1 MLRGGIGYGVRGLAL
16 LTAAC
21 GATSSDNGV
30 GTSQSA
36 LTIASLEVNQ
46 ALGVQYN
53 GAKKFVAGKN
63 TAIIAYLDAPVTVD
77 AETQT
82 VVVKLGAKAIVTL
95 TPDATATPT
104 DKLVFQCPT
113 REKCGSWAEGD
124 YTFEAK
130 IGDQTASAS
139 AKFLKRRGL
148 RILAVPIKVS
158 YGKQGGGTDVLEPD
172 TKWKKSVDFVK
183 ATFPVAP
190 DDVQWIVRDTL
201 DLSALDANTDD
212 GRYKIWQALTD
223 LNPPSC
229 AANKTGPEC
238 YDVVSGFVKARMS
251 NAPGEAATLQG
262 YTYALPGVVSV
273 NDDDDLAATV
283 AHEISHPFGIGDEY
297 QGGQFN
303 CDVNPVPASYVGKD
317 FNDGTKDKWSCA
329 TSTEVAPP
337 EPLGTGVLVA
347 ATKSHPFDTT
357 GAGMLGDVAGYM
369 GSGAPQKAYWVQ
381 PRVYDRLFDQ
391 LAPRTVQGNAGVNV
405 VGVEASITKDAQEP
419 KGYTADLE
427 PLFTFDGIDPGTTA
441 AGEWYAR
448 ALGATDNVLSSANG
462 TVDFSPNIEPPTDVK
477 TAAMRA
483 SLLLPSGAKK
493 IQIMH
498 NTDVIKELAVTANAP
513 VVTFTTGITAGQTLS
528 GTTEIAWTMTDADN
542 DTLKAVVEYSWDNKK
557 TWAVVGDDLE
567 APKLSL
573 DWDDLAGGAPNET
586 FVRVVVTD
594 GVNTGI
600 ATSPGFTVAAKKPDV
615 YIENE
620 PATFKAGDSV
630 ALSGAGEDL
639 TGDLD
644 ESQLEWSSDLDGAL
658 GSGSNI
664 FVKTLKAG
672 THTITLKGTNA
683 SSVSSTATVAI
694 TITPKSDTG
703 TPPGTTPVTPN
714 PTPAASSGCG
724 CHVVEP
730 QRSWSGALLA
740 GLLGSVALLRRRSR
754 KSK

>member
-21 GATSSDNGV
+21 GAPSTDDV
-30 GTSQSA
+30 GTTQSA

-63 TAIIAYLDAPVTVD
+63 TAIIAYLDAPVAVD
-77 AETQT
+77 DATQT
-82 VVVKLGAKAIVTL
+82 VVIKLGTTTVATL
-95 TPDATATPT
+95 TPDASAAPT

-113 REKCGSWAEGD
+113 RDKCGNWVEGD

-130 IGDQTASAS
+130 IGDQTSTAS
-139 AKFLKRRGL
+139 AKFVKRRGL

-158 YGKQGGGTDVLEPD
+158 YGKQGGGTEVLIPD
-172 TKWKKSVDFVK
+172 TKWKKSVEFVK

-303 CDVNPVPASYVGKD
+303 CDVNPVPAAYVGKD

-329 TSTEVAPP
+329 ASTETAPP
-337 EPLGTGVLVA
+337 EALGTGVLVA
-347 ATKSHPFDTT
+347 AAKSHPFDTT
-357 GAGMLGDVAGYM
+357 GGGLLGDVAGYM

-381 PRVYDRLFDQ
+381 PRVFDRLFDQ
-391 LAPRTVQGNAGVNV
+391 LAPREVKGNAGVNV
-405 VGVEASITKDAQEP
+405 VGVEASITKDAQAP
-419 KGYTADLE
+419 KGYSADLE
-427 PLFTFDGIDPGTTA
+427 PLFTFDGIDPGTTTP
-441 AGEWYAR
+441 GEWYAR

-483 SLLLPSGAKK
+483 SLLLPAGAKK

-498 NTDVIKELAVTANAP
+498 NTDVIKELTVTPNAP
-513 VVTFTTGITAGQTLS
+513 VVTFTTGISAGQTLS
-528 GTTEIAWTMTDADN
+528 GTTDIAWTMSDADN
-542 DTLKAVVEYSWDNKK
+542 DALKAVVEYSSDNKK
-557 TWAVVGDDLE
+557 TWSVVGDDLE
-567 APKLSL
+567 EPKLTL
-573 DWDDLAGGAPNET
+573 DWDELAGGAPNET

-594 GVNTGI
+594 GVNTSV
-600 ATSPGFTVAAKKPDV
+600 ALSPGFTVAPKKPDV
-615 YIENE
+615 YIETE
-620 PATFKAGDSV
+620 PGTFKTGDSV
-630 ALSGAGEDL
+630 GLSGAGEDL

-644 ESQLEWSSDLDGAL
+644 ESQLAWTSDLDGAL
-658 GSGSNI
+658 GKGSNI
-664 FVKTLKAG
+664 FVKTLKPG
-672 THTITLKGTNA
+672 THVITLTGTNG
-683 SSVSSTATVAI
+683 SSVANTATVAI
-694 TITPKSDTG
+694 TITAKADTG
-703 TPPGTTPVTPN
+703 SPDSGTPSN
-714 PTPAASSGCG
+714 PQTTPAAKSGCG

-730 QRSWSGALLA
+730 QKSWDGGLLA
-740 GLLGSVALLRRRSR
+740 ALLGSVALLRRRSR
-754 KSK
+754 KSN